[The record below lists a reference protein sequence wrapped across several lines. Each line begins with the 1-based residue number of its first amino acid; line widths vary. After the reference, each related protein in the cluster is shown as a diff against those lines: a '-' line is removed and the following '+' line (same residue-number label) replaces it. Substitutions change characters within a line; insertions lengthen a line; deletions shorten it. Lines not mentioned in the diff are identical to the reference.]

1 MRSWRILAVVA
12 LLVAAVAV
20 GGWLLGRSARPLA
33 SGVARTAQA
42 GDLSVTVRL
51 DDTVVGTRVVDV
63 AVDDASGKPADVGA
77 VRLSFAMADMNMGVS
92 EVVAQPVG
100 AGRFQAR
107 GQFFSMA
114 GSWLVQA
121 TLVRDGQEPLQV
133 PFRLAIA
140 APGEASGPLN
150 PLAADAPTILAG
162 QKLYLAN
169 CVTCHGPNGRGD
181 GPSAATLNPRPADF
195 TLHMVPGKHTDG
207 QVFLWIKNGFPNS
220 AMQAWDKRLTEQQ
233 IWQLVT
239 YLRTF
244 GQATVAQTT
253 PNAQPGAAGGAAQQT
268 TAQVPNVQEPLP
280 PIVFARQGNV
290 WRSAG
295 GGPAPQPLT
304 SLTGGSYAEY
314 PTFSPDGSQVAFV
327 AITPP
332 PVTSTLP
339 LPSST
344 LYVMGADGSG
354 LRAAWKPEQGLLGM
368 PAWAADGQ
376 ALYVA
381 ANGVKSLPGGSDTG
395 RQLQVVRLD
404 LASGAAQPLL
414 NDALDPSLSRDGSRL
429 AYLKLSADGYT
440 MSLMVAVPD
449 GSGAKELI
457 GGQDFQG
464 FYAPRFS
471 PDGRQIVVAGI
482 GGPQTDQQG
491 NPVKASAPSILDRAL
506 GLFEPAT
513 AEAHGLPWDL
523 WVVNVDGTGLRRLTS
538 FYEDLPMAAFAP
550 DGRQVAVM
558 GLGGIYLMT
567 PDGTQLRRIDP
578 TGDHGGLDWAR
589 N

>member
-253 PNAQPGAAGGAAQQT
+253 PNAQPGAAGGAAQPV
-268 TAQVPNVQEPLP
+268 AQPDALEP
-280 PIVFARQGNV
+280 AKREE
-290 WRSAG
+290 
-295 GGPAPQPLT
+295 LT
-304 SLTGGSYAEY
+304 Q
-314 PTFSPDGSQVAFV
+314 DG
-327 AITPP
+327 
-332 PVTSTLP
+332 
-339 LPSST
+339 
-344 LYVMGADGSG
+344 
-354 LRAAWKPEQGLLGM
+354 AAWLI
-368 PAWAADGQ
+368 
-376 ALYVA
+376 
-381 ANGVKSLPGGSDTG
+381 ANQRRAIEDVHARRDA
-395 RQLQVVRLD
+395 VVRL
-404 LASGAAQPLL
+404 QP
-414 NDALDPSLSRDGSRL
+414 GE
-429 AYLKLSADGYT
+429 G
-440 MSLMVAVPD
+440 
-449 GSGAKELI
+449 
-457 GGQDFQG
+457 
-464 FYAPRFS
+464 
-471 PDGRQIVVAGI
+471 
-482 GGPQTDQQG
+482 
-491 NPVKASAPSILDRAL
+491 
-506 GLFEPAT
+506 
-513 AEAHGLPWDL
+513 
-523 WVVNVDGTGLRRLTS
+523 
-538 FYEDLPMAAFAP
+538 
-550 DGRQVAVM
+550 
-558 GLGGIYLMT
+558 
-567 PDGTQLRRIDP
+567 
-578 TGDHGGLDWAR
+578 
-589 N
+589 